1 MRECLY
7 FLIEL
12 KAVGEFEKDWIDNRD
27 KLDKRLN
34 TRGFPQK
41 RDHEFTVTANC
52 EVVSLSIQKFS
63 LTEGLRF

>member
-52 EVVSLSIQKFS
+52 EVM
-63 LTEGLRF
+63 